1 MKRIIILLVVC
12 LLGTTAYAQNDGTE
26 DSVEIISINGLE
38 LGGVYT
44 REEIFAAL
52 GGQPDEIYHDEEFPD
67 FYSYTYGQ
75 DVFTQRGNQFYGGE
89 ISSSRFYISKD
100 IRVGDSIESI
110 NKLNVEYNDI
120 GSLDGYVDKQEGVN
134 SFTVSLNEFY
144 IEPEIEQIPS
154 NWFNDVCEFFSNLFA

>member
-1 MKRIIILLVVC
+1 MKRIIILLAVC

-67 FYSYTYGQ
+67 FYNYIYGQ
-75 DVFTQRGNQFYGGE
+75 DVFTQRDNQFYGGE
-89 ISSSRFYISKD
+89 ISSSRFYISKG

-110 NKLNVEYNDI
+110 NKLNGICTPGEYDKSIYEGGVRWMTRNKESWDWQKVI
-120 GSLDGYVDKQEGVN
+120 FYYNSQGKIAGINIYV
-134 SFTVSLNEFY
+134 FY
-144 IEPEIEQIPS
+144 Q
-154 NWFNDVCEFFSNLFA
+154 

>member
-1 MKRIIILLVVC
+1 MKQIIILLAVC
-12 LLGTTAYAQNDGTE
+12 LLGTIAYTQNDNIE

-67 FYSYTYGQ
+67 FYNYIYGQ
-75 DVFTQRGNQFYGGE
+75 DVFTQRDNQFYGGE
-89 ISSSRFYISKD
+89 ISSSRFYISKG

-110 NKLNVEYNDI
+110 NKLNGICTSGEYDKSIYEGGVRWMTKNKESWDWQKVI
-120 GSLDGYVDKQEGVN
+120 FYYDSQGKIAGINIYV
-134 SFTVSLNEFY
+134 FY
-144 IEPEIEQIPS
+144 Q
-154 NWFNDVCEFFSNLFA
+154 